1 MPVGEI
7 PASLAWAHP
16 LVAEWF
22 VGRFATPTEPQEQGW
37 PQILAGR
44 TTLISAPTGSGK
56 TLAAFLICIDRLVR
70 KALAGELRDAT
81 EVLYVS
87 PLKALGNDI
96 QKNLEAPLGEI
107 LALAGQRGFLM
118 PEICTAVRTG
128 DTLMKERREMLK
140 RPPHILVTTPES
152 LYILLT
158 ANSSR
163 AILSHIRT
171 VIVDEIHAVADDKRG
186 AHLALS
192 LERLALLADCP
203 TRIGLSATQ
212 KPIEEVAHFLT
223 GAGRPDPAI
232 VNIGHRRQLDLAVEV
247 PRSELGPVA
256 SNEMWGEIYD
266 RIAELALQH
275 RSTLVF
281 VNTRR
286 LAERVALHLG
296 ERMGEELVA
305 AHHGSLARKLR
316 LAAERKLKNGEIRAL
331 VATASLELGIDVG
344 TVDLV
349 CQINSPRSIAVAL
362 QRVGRAGHWRGAV
375 SKGRLFVTTRDD
387 LLECAATVRA
397 VRQGDLDRLQIP
409 LAPLDILAQQ
419 IVAMCSCEDWD
430 EDGLF
435 ECVRRAYPYRELRRE
450 EYDRILEMLSLGIA
464 ARRGRY
470 GAYLFRDM
478 ANRRLRARRGAR
490 LAAITSGGAIPET
503 ALFTVLARPEE
514 IVVGTVDEDFAV
526 ESNAGDIMLLGNTS
540 WRIHRVESNS
550 GRLVVEDAHGA
561 APTIPFWRGEAP
573 ARTDELS
580 LHVAELRECISAR
593 LPNTAPLPVA
603 MNPEEA
609 QVQRAFRPASS
620 EGERVEWSFS
630 SASSQ
635 PLFDSPPALAGTG
648 EAQVFRRASGDTLF
662 SAKPASA
669 GGTGSGARVEKQIP
683 RGLKAARDDN
693 SKAGRNGAA
702 EAVPV
707 QTAAGRGPEGPLY
720 QDAPRIRLRG
730 LESSPEVQNAVAW
743 LKQECGLDDAAAEQ
757 VIEYIIM
764 GRAVLG
770 EVPTQQTII
779 AERFFDEGGG
789 MQLVIHAPFGGRI
802 NKAWGL
808 ALRKRFCRSF
818 NFELQAAATDN
829 GLNIALAEQHSFPLS
844 DVFHYLQT
852 ETVQEILEQAALASP
867 IFATRWRWDA
877 NRSLALLRFQGGKK
891 VPPQIQRIRSD
902 DLLASVFPDVAACQE
917 NIVGDIQIPDHPLVQ
932 EVMKDVLTEAMDIE
946 GLRRVL
952 EGIRSGTIRCL
963 AVDTP
968 VPSQFSHE
976 ILNANPYA
984 YLDDAPLEE
993 RRARAVQMRRVLPEA
1008 VLNEIGKLD
1017 QQAIARVREEARP
1030 DVRDSDELH
1039 DTLQTLVA
1047 LPEEIPDPDWQQAV
1061 ESWTPFVG
1069 ELLEGWRA
1077 VRGTVRAQTNPATQ
1091 AKAAW
1096 VGHPQDLRRYYVA
1109 SERAKDFALIFPEA
1123 QFEVTPPE
1131 LPSNNTS
1138 RDDAVL
1144 AMVNG
1149 WMMHSGP
1156 ITAGGLAYLLGLPA
1170 GDVEKALLRLEAS
1183 GTILRGNFTGLA
1195 PQQVQKRDLLGT
1207 PTSVSANPELENVEW
1222 CERRLLARIHH
1233 LTVATLRKQVEPV
1246 TAARFMRWLLRW
1258 QHIAPQSQLSGE
1270 RGLLAVIRQ
1279 LQGFEIPANAWE
1291 KQILSRRVN
1300 DYDPAALDQLCL
1312 TGAVGWGRLSP
1323 HPATLEETSTPTR
1336 ANPARVGGPGS
1347 ADDRHPIA
1355 TTTVAPGTP
1364 IRRRVVPT
1372 SVAPIT
1378 FFVREESD
1386 WMQPRLS
1393 EDEQSYERVLSAG
1406 AHAVLEFLRRRGAS
1420 FFADIVRGTGK
1431 LKAEIETALWELVA
1445 AGMVTA
1451 DGFDNLRSL
1460 ISPKRRLGP
1469 GSAKAPRP
1477 RHTPGRWSLLYPGEG
1492 TDRNKA
1498 VEATCWMLL
1507 RRYGVVFREVLARE
1521 SNLPKWRELLIA
1533 LRRLEDRGEVRG
1545 GRFVSGFLGEQFALP
1560 EAVESLRA
1568 MRNFPASGETITIS
1582 AADPLNLVGFIV
1594 PGERVAAISGKYV
1607 SFRDGVA
1614 VEPEER
1620 ASVLR
1625 EAAR

>member
-1 MPVGEI
+1 MLVGEI

-22 VGRFATPTEPQEQGW
+22 VRRFGTPTEPQEQGW
-37 PQILAGR
+37 PEILAGR

-96 QKNLEAPLGEI
+96 QKNLEVPLGEI
-107 LALAGQRGFLM
+107 LAMAGQRGLLM
-118 PEICTAVRTG
+118 PEIRTAVRTG
-128 DTLMKERREMLK
+128 DTLAKERRAMLK

-163 AILSHIRT
+163 AILSHVRT

-192 LERLALLADCP
+192 LERLELVANPP

-212 KPIEEVAHFLT
+212 KPIEEVARFLT
-223 GAGRPDPAI
+223 GADRPAPAI
-232 VNIGHRRQLDLAVEV
+232 VNIGHRRQFDLAVEV

-266 RIAELALQH
+266 RIAELAMQH

-286 LAERVALHLG
+286 LAERVAMHLG
-296 ERMGEELVA
+296 ERIGEEQVA

-316 LAAERKLKNGEIRAL
+316 LVAERKLKNGEIRLL
-331 VATASLELGIDVG
+331 VATASLELGIDIG

-375 SKGRLFVTTRDD
+375 SKGRLFATTRDD

-397 VRQGDLDRLQIP
+397 IRQGDLDVLHIP

-430 EDGLF
+430 EEELF
-435 ECVRRAYPYRELRRE
+435 DCVRRAYPYRELKRE
-450 EYDRILEMLSLGIA
+450 AYGRLLEMLSQGIA

-478 ANRRLRARRGAR
+478 VNRRLRARRGAR

-514 IVVGTVDEDFAV
+514 VVVGTVDEDFAV

-540 WRIHRVESNS
+540 WRIHRVEANA

-561 APTIPFWRGEAP
+561 PPNVPFWRGEAP

-580 LHVAELRECISAR
+580 WHVADLRQRISGLTR
-593 LPNTAPLPVA
+593 NTAPLPA
-603 MNPEEA
+603 PMNAEVDPLEQSCRCASA
-609 QVQRAFRPASS
+609 QPFF
-620 EGERVEWSFS
+620 ENE
-630 SASSQ
+630 
-635 PLFDSPPALAGTG
+635 PALADDRGHFD
-648 EAQVFRRASGDTLF
+648 EVMY
-662 SAKPASA
+662 
-669 GGTGSGARVEKQIP
+669 
-683 RGLKAARDDN
+683 RGLKPAQEGSIRD
-693 SKAGRNGAA
+693 
-702 EAVPV
+702 
-707 QTAAGRGPEGPLY
+707 AGRGPEGPLY
-720 QDAPRIRLRG
+720 QPGSAPRIRLRG
-730 LESSPEVQNAVAW
+730 IESTPEVQVAVAW
-743 LKQECGLDDAAAEQ
+743 LKEECGLDDSGAEQ
-757 VIEYIIM
+757 LTEYIVT

-844 DVFHYLQT
+844 DVFHYLQP

-917 NIVGDIQIPDHPLVQ
+917 NIVGDIQIPDHPLVE
-932 EVMKDVLTEAMDIE
+932 EVMKDVLTEAMDID

-952 EGIRSGTIRCL
+952 DGVRSGAIRCL

-984 YLDDAPLEE
+984 FLDDAPLEE
-993 RRARAVQMRRVLPEA
+993 RRARAVEMRRVLPEA
-1008 VLNEIGKLD
+1008 VLNEVGKLD
-1017 QQAIARVREEARP
+1017 QQAIALVREEARP
-1030 DVRDSDELH
+1030 DVRDADELH

-1047 LPEEIPDPDWQQAV
+1047 LPEEMPDADWQQAMA
-1061 ESWTPFVG
+1061 SWKQFVP
-1069 ELLEGWRA
+1069 ELLESWR
-1077 VRGTVRAQTNPATQ
+1077 VVRARIPVEERFSASAKHINDGVERAFRPASSPPILNSEPASAGDTMLSEGNTFRRLKP
-1091 AKAAW
+1091 A
-1096 VGHPQDLRRYYVA
+1096 HPIGLQGRDPEGSLYRTYLVA
-1109 SERAKDFALIFPEA
+1109 SERAKDFALIFPDA
-1123 QFEVTPPE
+1123 QFEIAPPD
-1131 LPSNNTS
+1131 LPVNCAT
-1138 RDDAVL
+1138 RDDALL
-1144 AMVNG
+1144 ALIRG

-1156 ITAGGLAYLLGLPA
+1156 ITAAALAYWLGLSVA
-1170 GDVEKALLRLEAS
+1170 DVDKALLRLEAS
-1183 GTILRGNFTGLA
+1183 GAILRGNFTGQNA
-1195 PQQVQKRDLLGT
+1195 
-1207 PTSVSANPELENVEW
+1207 AEEW

-1246 TAARFMRWLLRW
+1246 TAAQFMRWLLRW
-1258 QHIAPQSQLSGE
+1258 QHIAPHSQLSGE
-1270 RGLLAVIRQ
+1270 RGLLQVLRQ
-1279 LQGFEIPANAWE
+1279 LQGFEVPANAWE
-1291 KQILSRRVN
+1291 KQVLARRVN

-1323 HPATLEETSTPTR
+1323 HPATLEVSSTATGT
-1336 ANPARVGGPGS
+1336 ARS
-1347 ADDRHPIA
+1347 SES
-1355 TTTVAPGTP
+1355 
-1364 IRRRVVPT
+1364 RRRVVPT

-1386 WMQPRLS
+1386 WMQPHVS
-1393 EDEQSYERVLSAG
+1393 AEGQDYERVLSPA
-1406 AHAVLEFLRRRGAS
+1406 AQSVLEFLRRRGAS
-1420 FFADIVRGTGK
+1420 FFADIVRGTDK
-1431 LKAEIETALWELVA
+1431 LKAEVETALWELVA

-1460 ISPKRRLGP
+1460 INPKRRIGL

-1477 RHTPGRWSLLYPGEG
+1477 RHTTGRWSLLYPAEAS
-1492 TDRNKA
+1492 DRNKVA
-1498 VEATCWMLL
+1498 EATCWMLL

-1521 SNLPKWRELLIA
+1521 SNLPKWRELLMA
-1533 LRRLEDRGEVRG
+1533 FRRLEDRGEMRG

-1568 MRNFPASGETITIS
+1568 MRNVPAGGELVTIS
-1582 AADPLNLVGFIV
+1582 AADPLNLVGIII
-1594 PGERVAAISGKYV
+1594 PGERVPAISGKHV
-1607 SFRDGVA
+1607 SLRDGIA
-1614 VEPEER
+1614 VE
-1620 ASVLR
+1620 A
-1625 EAAR
+1625 EARTVEQAHPLSATS